1 MIKIWLLFAFIA
13 MLVSSFHT
21 IMHKYITNFNE
32 NNNDISIAFVF
43 IFAGILSILYLLYNK
58 DKTYT
63 ILNSK
68 KINIILLLS
77 FILSIVILSYN
88 YCISNSVKLSSNI
101 NYCILIVNFNII
113 VTTIFSYYL
122 FNQKINKNTLLGI
135 LISLIGLSI
144 VICNINN

>member
-1 MIKIWLLFAFIA
+1 MIKIWLLFAVIA
-13 MLVSSFHT
+13 MLVSSFHAIT
-21 IMHKYITNFNE
+21 HKYITIFNE
-32 NNNDISIAFVF
+32 NNTDISIAFVF

-63 ILNSK
+63 IFNSK

-77 FILSIVILSYN
+77 FILSIIILSYN
-88 YCISNSVKLSSNI
+88 YCISNSVKLSSNVG
-101 NYCILIVNFNII
+101 YCILIVNFNII
-113 VTTIFSYYL
+113 ITTIFSYYL